1 MNIEKDLNNLLNKA
15 INCNELQGLAL
26 KHSKEQAQEFARK
39 AEMWK
44 RNCKE
49 SEAKVRELEETIKC
63 LSGGEDLTRLKEY
76 VEAIKRSA

>member
-15 INCNELQGLAL
+15 IDCNELQGLAL

-39 AEMWK
+39 AQMWE

-49 SEAKVRELEETIKC
+49 SQSKVKELEETIKC
-63 LSGGEDLTRLKEY
+63 LSGVNKSGIDKFIQVYRE
-76 VEAIKRSA
+76 SS